1 MSRANVNPTNPS
13 SSHHLH
19 FSWQKLRVTVCRR
32 IHSTRRRYYRSLSP
46 VSELPGAF
54 DFFPRPFKTAV
65 RRVDGDEPRRGDS
78 LQRIFHGVALS
89 RALTWGPP
97 VLLGMYLWTDPSYT
111 LNALRDVCTRGIH
124 CGPLR
129 WFSVYANTSAWKT
142 LEGKYSTWY
151 YTVL

>member
-1 MSRANVNPTNPS
+1 MSRATSIRQNPS

-32 IHSTRRRYYRSLSP
+32 IRSTRRRYYRSLFP

-54 DFFPRPFKTAV
+54 DFFLPSLQNGR
-65 RRVDGDEPRRGDS
+65 RRGRASSRWQFAEDFPWGGF
-78 LQRIFHGVALS
+78 I
-89 RALTWGPP
+89 RALTWT
-97 VLLGMYLWTDPSYT
+97 LGAFGSVFVTDPSHT

-129 WFSVYANTSAWKT
+129 WFSVYANTSVWKT

-151 YTVL
+151 HTVL